1 MLFGKK
7 RKKEES
13 KVPIIDADKFDDFIG
28 SNENAVIDC
37 YNDHCVPCRR
47 IHPMIEELSEKYPQ
61 IAFGKLNTDYS
72 VEVAVRYGVMSVPTI
87 LIFKKGK
94 LVASMKE
101 VKSLKH
107 LEDEILKHTEVK
119 I

>member
-13 KVPIIDADKFDDFIG
+13 KVPIIDADSFNEFIG
-28 SNENAVIDC
+28 SSENAVIDC

-47 IHPMIEELSEKYPQ
+47 IHPMIEQLSEKYPK

-87 LIFKKGK
+87 LMFKKSK
-94 LVASMKE
+94 LIASMRE
-101 VKSLKH
+101 VKSIEH
-107 LEDEILKHTEVK
+107 LEKEILEKLEVK
-119 I
+119 A